1 MKNLDEIYEYV
12 NDVTTILVINN
23 TSKLLLDSLY
33 NSIYNKYSASKCKC
47 NTRNHLMRKFSVI
60 KSKLIRV
67 DFDLKNAQFSSSTA
81 NSKTTEDFKLLKSY
95 LIENNSKILFKTD
108 LSYLGETHTK
118 ILEILKEEQV
128 IKTLYTP
135 KINLLVDK
143 NLKNKDEYT
152 YMHSVAVCALMVA
165 LAKELGLS
173 ESEIRQAGLAGLL
186 HDIGKA
192 GIPSD
197 VLNKP
202 GALTDEEFS

>member
-23 TSKLLLDSLY
+23 NSKLLLDSLY

-95 LIENNSKILFKTD
+95 LIENNSKILFKND
-108 LSYLGETHTK
+108 LSSYSDILTTLKFQAYRLIPQYSIFDLIILIDKQDIK
-118 ILEILKEEQV
+118 ILK
-128 IKTLYTP
+128 Y
-135 KINLLVDK
+135 
-143 NLKNKDEYT
+143 
-152 YMHSVAVCALMVA
+152 
-165 LAKELGLS
+165 
-173 ESEIRQAGLAGLL
+173 ESENKSFNMFSNYGNKENMIFNIDSLIRKVKLSK
-186 HDIGKA
+186 IKKFY
-192 GIPSD
+192 
-197 VLNKP
+197 N
-202 GALTDEEFS
+202 EESL

>member
-118 ILEILKEEQV
+118 ILEILKFQAFRLIPQYRIFDLV
-128 IKTLYTP
+128 ILIDQKDVLILNYQTDSKSYSLFNNYGN
-135 KINLLVDK
+135 KENMCFNIDSLVRK
-143 NLKNKDEYT
+143 VK
-152 YMHSVAVCALMVA
+152 
-165 LAKELGLS
+165 LS
-173 ESEIRQAGLAGLL
+173 K
-186 HDIGKA
+186 IGKMY
-192 GIPSD
+192 
-197 VLNKP
+197 NKES
-202 GALTDEEFS
+202 L